1 MEYPEIS
8 RSQPNAEM
16 PRYIVG
22 AIQNPDGSWDCSK
35 AMVRLSS
42 AESKEAIERARQR
55 DAVISGKIKHQ
66 IEANP
71 STFIDVEQARTYWGR
86 MYDEAEQGARL
97 EMQLNE
103 IYAQKYEEYAKSARE
118 RMVLLERK
126 LGKAKSEREIQTI
139 LVKIVEE
146 RDFIIEM
153 EKEAR
158 CRRGY

>member
-103 IYAQKYEEYAKSARE
+103 IYAQKYEDYAKFARE
-118 RMVLLERK
+118 RMMALEQK
-126 LGKAKSEREIQTI
+126 LNEATSEEEKQSILAKII
-139 LVKIVEE
+139 EE
-146 RDFIIEM
+146 RDFAIEM
-153 EKEAR
+153 GEEAKH
-158 CRRGY
+158 RRSY